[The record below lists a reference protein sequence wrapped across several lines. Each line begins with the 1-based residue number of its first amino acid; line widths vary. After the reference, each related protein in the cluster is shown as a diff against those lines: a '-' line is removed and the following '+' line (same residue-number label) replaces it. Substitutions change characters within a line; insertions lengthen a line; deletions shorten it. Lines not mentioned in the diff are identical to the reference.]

1 MLNLCFKDNFPKWI
15 DLRSNANC
23 PDVLDDSI
31 LNISPISS
39 IVNCIRYL
47 LKHNNQEDFKISRIY
62 LYYCLKNNLKNID
75 LKNTLNFIKEKG
87 VCSEKD
93 YPYDISKIDITPNIK
108 ELKYFKLDFKPVK
121 NKVKYIKYELMNNRP
136 VLVELKKKFYTIYCT
151 TIYGYRSSINCFI
164 CMNSV
169 GKEFGERGFFYLP
182 YNHVKKHSSNLYSIT
197 SVS

>member
-1 MLNLCFKDNFPKWI
+1 MLNLCFKDKFPKWI
-15 DLRSNANC
+15 DFRSKAGC
-23 PDVLDDSI
+23 PDILDDSD

-47 LKHNNQEDFKISRIY
+47 LKHNNLEDFKISRIY
-62 LYYCLKNNLKNID
+62 LYCYLKNNLKDIT

-93 YPYDISKIDITPNIK
+93 YPYDMSKIDTIPVIN

-121 NKVKYIKYELMNNRP
+121 NKVKYIKYELINNRP
-136 VLVELKKKFYTIYCT
+136 VLVELNKKFYDIDCT
-151 TIYGYRSSINCFI
+151 AIYGYRTSINCFI
-164 CMNSV
+164 CMNSA
-169 GKEFGERGFFYLP
+169 GKEWGERGFFYLP

-197 SVS
+197 NVS